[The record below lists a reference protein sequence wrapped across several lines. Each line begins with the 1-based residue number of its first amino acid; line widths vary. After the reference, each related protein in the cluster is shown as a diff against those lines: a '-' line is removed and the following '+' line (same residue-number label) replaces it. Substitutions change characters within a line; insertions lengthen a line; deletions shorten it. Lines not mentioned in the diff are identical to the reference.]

1 MRRVAAR
8 VRNDGKNGSMENP
21 QLSRRLYLDPNLHVV
36 FAVTLMAI
44 MGVSSVTPAFPRI
57 ATALEVT
64 PKQVGYLITYFTF
77 PGVILAPITGVLAD
91 RLGRKSIIVP
101 SLFLFAVA
109 GTACAFVRDFDL
121 LLGLRFLQ
129 GIGAASLGA
138 LNMTIVGDLYSG
150 RERTAAMGY
159 NASVL
164 SVGTAAYP
172 LIGGALATIGWHYPF
187 LLPLIALPVGL
198 LVICCLKSPEPRN
211 EQRLATYFADVWQI
225 VRQRS
230 ILGLFACGLLSFVV
244 LYGAYLTYLPFLIAS
259 SFGGTPFLIGLIMSA
274 ASVST
279 AVTATQLGRLSR
291 RISEKRLLAAGCLVY
306 AIGLAVVP
314 LVGRFWLLLIP
325 ALVYGVAAAFAIPS
339 ITSLIAAL
347 APMNQRAA
355 VMSLNGMVLRL
366 GQTLGPVAMAVVFGA
381 AGFKGVYF
389 AGAFLALGM
398 FLIAAIMIQQP
409 REETQRRPSS
419 RGASR

>member
-1 MRRVAAR
+1 MPKPEPER
-8 VRNDGKNGSMENP
+8 K
-21 QLSRRLYLDPNLHVV
+21 LYLDPNLHVV

-57 ATALEVT
+57 ATALGVT

-91 RLGRKSIIVP
+91 RIGRKRIIVP
-101 SLFLFAVA
+101 SLVLFGIA

-121 LLGLRFLQ
+121 LLALRFLQ

-138 LNMTIVGDLYSG
+138 LNMTIVGDLFSG

-187 LLPLIALPVGL
+187 FLPLIALPVGL
-198 LVICCLKSPEPRN
+198 LVVCCLKSPEPRN
-211 EQRLATYFADVWQI
+211 EQRLGTYFSDVWQI
-225 VRQRS
+225 ARQRS

-244 LYGAYLTYLPFLIAS
+244 LYGAYLTYLPFFIAS
-259 SFGGTPFLIGLIMSA
+259 SFGGTPFVIGLIMSA

-279 AVTATQLGRLSR
+279 ALTATQLGPLAR
-291 RISEKRLLAAGCLVY
+291 RFSEKRLLATGCFVY
-306 AIGLAVVP
+306 AIGLAAVP
-314 LVGRFWLLLIP
+314 FVAHLWLLLVP
-325 ALVYGVAAAFAIPS
+325 ALIYGVAAALAIPS

-366 GQTLGPVAMAVVFGA
+366 GQTIGPVLMAVVFGA

-398 FLIAAIMIQQP
+398 FLIAAIIIEQP
-409 REETQRRPSS
+409 REETRTRPSS
-419 RGASR
+419 PGGGKQRIL